1 MRRPSASTFFIENW
15 VTTSWSAPFCWSGT
29 TSISGRAPIT
39 TPAAWIESCRTSPSS
54 GFARSTISFAA
65 RIGVVRGLQLRAGL
79 EAVGER
85 LARPFRDQLRDLV
98 DDAVRDLEHAA
109 GVADGGAGG
118 HRPEGDDL
126 RDPVAAVLLGDVVD
140 HPLAALDREVDVHV
154 GHVLAGRVEEALEEE
169 PVADRVDVGDL
180 EAVRG
185 ERAGGRAAAGTDA
198 DPVRLREVDEVPDDQ
213 EVVGEPH
220 LADRL
225 QLELEPLA
233 QLGGH
238 LAVAPLEP
246 LLAELDEIAEG
257 VAAVRDGVVGQVDLA
272 ELDLDVAA
280 LRDLE
285 RPPHRVLVA
294 GEVERHLLRA
304 LEIEL
309 VRVEFPVVRVLQRVP
324 GLDAEERLVRVG
336 VGGGEVMDV
345 ARRDEREPCLGGQL
359 DELRVDAL
367 LDVEAGVLEL
377 DVGVLAAEDL
387 GEPVEVRAG
396 VCRPALL
403 ERLADPSR
411 EAAGE
416 RDQAGRVGLEQ
427 LPVDARLR
435 EVALEVAERGELDEV
450 RVPLVRL
457 GEERQVRVAA
467 GARAAVVGDVDLAA
481 DDRLHALV
489 LSPP

>member
-1 MRRPSASTFFIENW
+1 MSRPPPTSATALSITSRFRSPRKSTLSRPSASTFFIENW

-39 TPAAWIESCRTSPSS
+39 TPAAWIESWRTSPSS

-65 RIGVVRGLQLRAGL
+65 GSESYAAFSSEPGLRQSASVWPG
-79 EAVGER
+79 
-85 LARPFRDQLRDLV
+85 PFRDQLRDLV
-98 DDAVRDLEHAA
+98 DDAVGDLEHAA

-126 RDPVAAVLLGDVVD
+126 GDAIAAVLLGDVVD

-169 PVADRVDVGDL
+169 PVAHRVDVGDL
-180 EAVRG
+180 EAVGG
-185 ERAGGRAAAGTDA
+185 ERAGGGAAARPDA

-213 EVVGEPH
+213 EVVRKAH

-233 QLGGH
+233 ELGGD
-238 LAVAPLEP
+238 LVVAPLEP

-257 VAAVRDGVVGQVDLA
+257 VAAVRDGVVRQVDLA

-280 LRDLE
+280 LGDLE

-309 VRVEFPVVRVLQRVP
+309 VRVELPVVRVLQRV
-324 GLDAEERLVRVG
+324 
-336 VGGGEVMDV
+336 
-345 ARRDEREPCLGGQL
+345 ARTGCRGAP
-359 DELRVDAL
+359 
-367 LDVEAGVLEL
+367 
-377 DVGVLAAEDL
+377 
-387 GEPVEVRAG
+387 RA
-396 VCRPALL
+396 
-403 ERLADPSR
+403 SR
-411 EAAGE
+411 
-416 RDQAGRVGLEQ
+416 RR
-427 LPVDARLR
+427 RR
-435 EVALEVAERGELDEV
+435 
-450 RVPLVRL
+450 
-457 GEERQVRVAA
+457 
-467 GARAAVVGDVDLAA
+467 
-481 DDRLHALV
+481 
-489 LSPP
+489 